1 MTHDAAVERLAREL
15 REEDRLTTMD
25 DGTDW
30 HEISRFI
37 LRRFVRKSGLFPP
50 GMTAGDLRTALMD
63 TGSPM
68 TLGNRLRIK
77 RLVAAHLLALLEPDA
92 TGEGGEKGKR

>member
-1 MTHDAAVERLAREL
+1 MSHDTNAQAVERLAREL

-37 LRRFVRKSGLFPP
+37 LRRFVRKSDLLPS
-50 GMTAGDLRTALMD
+50 GMTVGDLRGYRDGYLR
-63 TGSPM
+63 
-68 TLGNRLRIK
+68 LGGTEYNWEYRL
-77 RLVAAHLLALLEPDA
+77 AGHLLALLEPEEP
-92 TGEGGEKGKR
+92 T